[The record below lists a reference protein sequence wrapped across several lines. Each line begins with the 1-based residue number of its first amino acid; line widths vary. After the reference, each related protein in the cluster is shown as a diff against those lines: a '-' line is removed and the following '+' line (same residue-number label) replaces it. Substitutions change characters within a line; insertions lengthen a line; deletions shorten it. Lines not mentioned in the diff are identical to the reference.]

1 MSYQYKWE
9 DICAWTGIPYQAHG
23 GYQVPCPYCARL
35 EKKHKMYVNADNRVF
50 NCFKCGSK
58 GGTVDLYAL
67 TFDLSFD
74 EAKEE
79 MKERV
84 LGKRTFSK
92 VVASPNKT
100 PNLKVVDEISQS
112 PTLPME
118 YRDKVYRAM
127 LDSLTLSDA
136 DREYLH
142 SKGLNDR
149 AIDGLMF
156 RSLPIGTLARARLVF
171 SLNQKGFTELLG
183 IPGFYEKEGKVK
195 FVPFEHGILIPVLSP
210 DKKIQT
216 FQIRSTSKE
225 VAKDKRYYALSSAKF
240 NKGCKS
246 ETFVHCVIPNRE
258 ITAAYLTEGCLKAD
272 IAAVKSGKPFL
283 AILGVNCQKH
293 LETCIKQFPNLRQ
306 VFIAF
311 DMDKFE
317 NPNVKAAQETLCQLL
332 KKNGVQ
338 PVVVNW
344 DRDYKGIDD
353 FLVAREKKGGE
364 A

>member
-9 DICAWTGIPYQAHG
+9 DICAWTAIPYQAHG
-23 GYQVPCPYCARL
+23 GYQVPCPYCARM
-35 EKKHKMYVNADNRVF
+35 EKKHKMYVDPDNRVF
-50 NCFKCGSK
+50 NCFKCGSH
-58 GGTVDLYAL
+58 GGVVDLYAL
-67 TFDLSFD
+67 TFDLSFN

-84 LGKRTFSK
+84 LGSRTFSK
-92 VVASPNKT
+92 VAPATK
-100 PNLKVVDEISQS
+100 PELKVIDEITQS
-112 PTLPME
+112 RTLPME

-127 LDSLTLSDA
+127 LESLTLTESDRA
-136 DREYLH
+136 YLR
-142 SKGLNDR
+142 SKGLSDK

-156 RSLPIGTLARARLVF
+156 RSLPVGSIARNRLVF
-171 SLNQKGFTELLG
+171 ELNRKGFENLLG
-183 IPGFYEKEGKVK
+183 IPGFYEKDGKVK
-195 FVPFEHGILIPVLSP
+195 FVPFEHGILIPVLSA

-240 NKGCKS
+240 EKGCKS
-246 ETFVHCVIPNRE
+246 ETFVHCVIPNKD

-272 IAAVKSGKPFL
+272 IAAVKSGRPFL

-293 LETCIKQFPNLRQ
+293 LEKCIRQFQNLRQ
-306 VFIAF
+306 VYIAF

-317 NPNVKAAQETLCQLL
+317 NPNVSAAQEQLCQLL
-332 KKNGVQ
+332 KKCGIT
-338 PVVVNW
+338 PIIVNW

-353 FLVAREKKGGE
+353 FLVAKKKKDGE